1 MKESDSSSDGVT
13 VIVPAYNE
21 AASLPTLMPSL
32 VAFVQARG
40 WMLIV
45 VDDGSA
51 DDTPSVLAPY
61 AATSGVTVVRRS
73 RRPCLR
79 RIIELLPAP
88 RVRRFNHSA
97 NRGYG
102 GAVKT
107 GIRAAISDLVVTLD
121 ADGQHRLEDLD
132 SLHAELRGTGA
143 DMVVGNRNRQRSSP
157 YRELGKYIIR
167 RITRMLMPLPVRD
180 INSGMRMCRRDLATR
195 YLPLCPDSYAFCD
208 VITLVFI
215 HERHLVV
222 EHGITMNK
230 RLAGASAVTT
240 RTAFDT
246 VMEILHIITL
256 FNPMRIFLPL
266 SFICVTVGLAWGG
279 SMLVIRNEG
288 VSVGALLAITTGIL
302 CFSLGLIAEQLSAIR
317 RSHGAE

>member
-61 AATSGVTVVRRS
+61 AATSGVTVVR
-73 RRPCLR
+73 
-79 RIIELLPAP
+79 
-88 RVRRFNHSA
+88 HSA

-132 SLHAELRGTGA
+132 SLHAELRRTGA

>member
-1 MKESDSSSDGVT
+1 MASNAILEDSDAESGSVT

-21 AASLPTLMPSL
+21 AASLPVLMPAL
-32 VAFVQARG
+32 VQFVQARR
-40 WMLIV
+40 WTLII
-45 VDDGSA
+45 VDDGST
-51 DDTPSVLAPY
+51 DDTASVLAPY
-61 AATSGVTVVRRS
+61 SATPGVTL
-73 RRPCLR
+73 LR
-79 RIIELLPAP
+79 HN
-88 RVRRFNHSA
+88 V

-107 GIRAAISDLVVTLD
+107 GILAARSDLVVTID

-132 SLHAELRGTGA
+132 SLHAELQQTGA

-157 YRELGKYIIR
+157 YRELGKYLIR
-167 RITRMLMPLPVRD
+167 RVTRMLMPLPVRD

-222 EHGITMNK
+222 ERGIAMNK

-266 SFICVTVGLAWGG
+266 SLLCISVGVIWGG
-279 SMLVIRNEG
+279 SMLAIRNQG
-288 VSVGALLAITTGIL
+288 VSVGALLAITTGVL

-317 RSHGAE
+317 RSRRIE